1 VDEISGEENLAAT
14 SVGIRRGGDSDVVAD
29 VEEIRTRRYFGG
41 SRGVRQCNHTEQC
54 EDRTDGRHQSA
65 ARALT
70 GALSTNVHF
79 R

>member
-1 VDEISGEENLAAT
+1 MFRQWMKSVVRKT
-14 SVGIRRGGDSDVVAD
+14 SPQPVLGDVVAD

-41 SRGVRQCNHTEQC
+41 SRGVRQCDHTEQC
-54 EDRTDGRHQSA
+54 EDRNDGRHQSA